1 MGKPNADRERRTVRA
16 WIHGD
21 IFQISLIHKIFDR
34 RTNIRSGRTYVRS
47 EFSKACIT
55 NVYKGA
61 WKGAG
66 IVLSKLF
73 IPLLQF
79 INNFFTK
86 LIQKQSHPFP
96 IIVARWGEE
105 KQESPHKVGGKE
117 QV

>member
-1 MGKPNADRERRTVRA
+1 MRKPNADREKGTVRA
-16 WIHGD
+16 WMHGD
-21 IFQISLIHKIFDR
+21 IFQIPFIHKIFDR
-34 RTNIRSGRTYVRS
+34 RTHIRSGRTYVRS

-73 IPLLQF
+73 VPFLQF

-86 LIQKQSHPFP
+86 LIQKQSPPFLL
-96 IIVARWGEE
+96 IVARWDEE
-105 KQESPHKVGGKE
+105 KQESPHEAGGKE
-117 QV
+117 